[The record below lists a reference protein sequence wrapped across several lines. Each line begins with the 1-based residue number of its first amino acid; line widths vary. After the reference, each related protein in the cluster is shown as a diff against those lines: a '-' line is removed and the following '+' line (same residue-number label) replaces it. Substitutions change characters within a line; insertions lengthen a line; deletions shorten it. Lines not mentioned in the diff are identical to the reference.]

1 MRRLADFVVRW
12 PLAVIGVWVALAIAL
27 PLSFPSLGE
36 MAEKHPLVILP
47 EDAPS
52 SVSARKMAEA
62 FQESGN
68 DDLLLIALINED
80 GLRPQDEVTYR
91 QLVDALRDD
100 VTDVV
105 SVQDFISTPQLRQFL
120 TSEDK
125 TTWVLPV
132 SLEGELGTPRAFDS
146 FNRVSDVVEH
156 SIAAHGSDGALD
168 VYLTGPAATVA
179 DLTVAGEQDRLPI
192 ELAIAVLVLA
202 VLLLVYRS
210 IVTMLLPLVTIG
222 SSVLIAQGLV
232 AAYSHLTG
240 AGVSNQSIVF
250 LSAILAGAGTDYAVF
265 LISRYHDY
273 LRSGAGYDDAV
284 KAAMMSI
291 GKVITA
297 SALTVG
303 ITFLVMSF
311 AKMGVFSTVGVSA
324 GIGIGVAYLAGVTLL
339 PAILVLV
346 GPRGWVKPRRE
357 LTARFWRRSGIRI
370 VRRPVPHLVASVLVL
385 ILLAGAA
392 GFARFNYDDR
402 KAVSASAPSSVGYV
416 ALERH
421 FPISQSIPQY
431 ILVQSPRD
439 LRSPQALADLE
450 QMASRIAQL
459 PDVSLVSGITRPL
472 GEVPPEFRATFQA
485 GIVGDRLADGSA
497 QIGERTDDLDTLTAG
512 ADTLAD
518 SLGDVRAQVNQIA
531 PSLQGLIDTFS
542 SVRTDYGGETLVRDV
557 ATAAK
562 LVDSVNKL
570 GLSMG
575 VNFRAVRD
583 MFAWIGPVL
592 TALQGNHVC
601 DANPSCVETRSQFER
616 LTKARSEGGLD
627 EINRLAG
634 QLQGV
639 DDRQSLTSTVNQL
652 NTAFAT
658 LTKAIS
664 AMGLDTPGGAQ
675 AGLRDLRQGANRLA
689 DGSRQVAGGVDQ
701 LVEQVK
707 VIADGLTEASQF
719 LLTMRQD
726 AAGSTMAGFN
736 IPAQVLNAVEFQKA
750 AEAFISPDGH
760 SVRYLVQTK
769 LNPFSPEAMDQVN
782 TISDIARGA
791 QPNTTL
797 AEATISMGGFPAAL
811 RDTRDYYERDI
822 RFIIIATLIV
832 VLLTLTVLLRSIV
845 APIYLV
851 GSVVLSYFAA
861 IGIGVVTFQFLL
873 GQELHWSVPPLAF
886 VVLVAVGADYN
897 MLFVSRMRDES
908 PRSIR
913 YGIIRTLGSTGGVI
927 TAAGLIFAA
936 SMAGLLFSSIGIV
949 IQGGFV
955 IGVGILLDT
964 FVVRTI
970 TVPAIAALVGRAN
983 WWPSRVSDPRAESR
997 PPAAASS
1004 ASGVSADT

>member
-1 MRRLADFVVRW
+1 M
-12 PLAVIGVWVALAIAL
+12 IGVWLAMAIAL
-27 PLSFPSLGE
+27 PLTFPSLGE
-36 MAEKHPLVILP
+36 MVEKHPLVILP
-47 EDAPS
+47 ADAPS
-52 SVSARKMAEA
+52 SVAATKMAEA

-68 DDLLLIALINED
+68 DDLLLIALINEN
-80 GLRPQDEVTYR
+80 GLEPADEVTYR
-91 QLVDALRDD
+91 KLVDALRDD

-146 FNRVSDVVEH
+146 FNRVSDVVEQ
-156 SIAAHGSDGALD
+156 SVAGSSVG

-192 ELAIAVLVLA
+192 EIAIAVLVLA
-202 VLLLVYRS
+202 VLLVVYRS
-210 IVTMLLPLVTIG
+210 LVTMLLPLVTIG
-222 SSVLIAQGLV
+222 SSVVIAQGLV
-232 AAYSHLTG
+232 AGYSHLTG
-240 AGVSNQSIVF
+240 SGVSNQSTVF

-273 LRSGAGYDDAV
+273 LRSGADYEHAV
-284 KAAMMSI
+284 KAAIQSI

-324 GIGIGVAYLAGVTLL
+324 AIGIGVAYLAGMTLL

-346 GPRGWVKPRRE
+346 GPRGWIKPRRE

-385 ILLAGAA
+385 ILLASCAA
-392 GFARFNYDDR
+392 FARFNYDDR
-402 KAVSASAPSSVGYV
+402 KAVAASAPSSVGYA

-439 LRSPQALADLE
+439 LRTPQALADLE

-485 GIVGDRLADGSA
+485 GIVGDRLASGSA
-497 QIGERTDDLDTLTAG
+497 QIGERTGDLNTLTDG
-512 ADTLAD
+512 ASTLAD
-518 SLGDVRAQVNQIA
+518 SLGDIRAQVNEIA
-531 PSLQGLIDTFS
+531 PTLKSLIDTFS
-542 SVRTDYGGETLVRDV
+542 SVRTQFGGDKLVKDV
-557 ATAAK
+557 ETAAK
-562 LVDSVNKL
+562 LVDSINKL

-575 VNFRAVRD
+575 INFRAMKD

-592 TALQGNHVC
+592 TALQGNRVC
-601 DANPSCVETRSQFER
+601 DANPSCVDTRLQFEK
-616 LTKARSEGGLD
+616 LVAARNDGRVD
-627 EINRLAG
+627 EINQLAG

-639 DDRQSLTSTVNQL
+639 DDRQSLTGTVNQL
-652 NTAFAT
+652 NAA
-658 LTKAIS
+658 LAKVTKAVS
-664 AMGLDTPGGAQ
+664 AMGLDTPGGAR
-675 AGLRDLRQGANRLA
+675 AGLNELQDGANRLA

-707 VIADGLTEASQF
+707 VIADGLNEASEF
-719 LLTMRQD
+719 LLTMRRD

-736 IPAQVLNAVEFQKA
+736 IPAQVLNADDFKKA
-750 AEAFISPDGH
+750 AEAYISPDGH

-782 TISDIARGA
+782 AISDIARGA

-797 AEATISMGGFPAAL
+797 AEATISMGGYPAAL

-832 VLLTLTVLLRSIV
+832 VLLTLMVLLRSVV

-861 IGIGVVTFQFLL
+861 IGIGVLTFQFIL

-908 PRSIR
+908 PHSVR

-949 IQGGFV
+949 LQGGFV

-983 WWPSRVSDPRAESR
+983 WWPSRVAAG
-997 PPAAASS
+997 PALSKSPVEAQS
-1004 ASGVSADT
+1004 

>member
-1 MRRLADFVVRW
+1 MRRLADVVVRW
-12 PLAVIGVWVALAIAL
+12 PWAVIGVWVALALAL

-47 EDAPS
+47 ADAPS
-52 SVSARKMAEA
+52 SVTATRMAEA
-62 FQESGN
+62 FQEPGSDN
-68 DDLLLIALINED
+68 LLVVAFINEG
-80 GLRPQDEVTYR
+80 GLRPADEVTYR
-91 QLVDALRDD
+91 DVVDALRDN

-105 SVQDFISTPQLRQFL
+105 SVQDFVSTPQLRQFL

-146 FNRVSDVVEH
+146 FNRVADVVKH
-156 SIAAHGSDGALD
+156 NVGDGPLQ

-192 ELAIAVLVLA
+192 EIAIAVLVLG

-210 IVTMLLPLVTIG
+210 AVTMLLPLVTIG
-222 SSVLIAQGLV
+222 SGLLIAQGVV
-232 AAYSHLTG
+232 AAYSQLTG

-250 LSAILAGAGTDYAVF
+250 LSAIMAGAGTDYAVF
-265 LISRYHDY
+265 MISRYHDY
-273 LRSGAGYDDAV
+273 LRAGADFDRAV
-284 KAAMMSI
+284 KSAIISI

-297 SALTVG
+297 SAATVG
-303 ITFLVMSF
+303 ITFLVMNF
-311 AKMGVFSTVGVSA
+311 AEMGVFKTIGVSA
-324 GIGIGVAYLAGVTLL
+324 AIGIGVAYLAGMTLL
-339 PAILVLV
+339 PAILVLA

-357 LTARFWRRSGIRI
+357 LTSRFWRRSGIRI

-385 ILLAGAA
+385 LLLAGSAI
-392 GFARFNYDDR
+392 FAQFNYDDR
-402 KAVSASAPSSVGYV
+402 KAVSASAPSSVGYA

-459 PDVSLVSGITRPL
+459 PDIALVSGVTRPL
-472 GEVPPEFRATFQA
+472 GEVPAEFRATFQA
-485 GIVGDRLADGSA
+485 GIVGDRLAAGSA
-497 QIGERTDDLDTLTAG
+497 QIGERTEDLDTLADG
-512 ADTLAD
+512 ATTLAD
-518 SLGDVRAQVNQIA
+518 TLGDVRVKVNEIA
-531 PSLQGLIDTFS
+531 PSLQTLLDAVTR
-542 SVRTDYGGETLVRDV
+542 VRVEYGGDRLVRDV
-557 ATAAK
+557 ETAAK
-562 LVDSVNKL
+562 LVQSVNEL

-575 VNFRAVRD
+575 INFRAVRD
-583 MFAWIGPVL
+583 MFGWIGPVL
-592 TALQGNHVC
+592 TALHGNAVC
-601 DANPSCVETRSQFER
+601 DANPSCVNTRMQFER
-616 LTKARSEGGLD
+616 LMDAREDGRLERINTLAGDLEGVNDTQSLNQTVKTLNAAVTDIVKAVDDLGLD
-627 EINRLAG
+627 
-634 QLQGV
+634 
-639 DDRQSLTSTVNQL
+639 S
-652 NTAFAT
+652 
-658 LTKAIS
+658 
-664 AMGLDTPGGAQ
+664 PGGAQ
-675 AGLRDLRQGANRLA
+675 AGLRDVRQGADRLA
-689 DGSRQVAGGVDQ
+689 GGSRQVAGGVDE
-701 LVEQVK
+701 LVEQIK
-707 VIADGLTEASQF
+707 VMAAGLDQASTF
-719 LLTMRQD
+719 LLTMRND
-726 AAGSTMAGFN
+726 AAASSMAGFN
-736 IPAQVLNAVEFQKA
+736 IPAEVLGAVEFQKA

-782 TISDIARGA
+782 TIADIAEGA

-797 AEATISMGGFPAAL
+797 AEATISMGGFPASL

-822 RFIIIATLIV
+822 RFIIIVTLIV
-832 VLLTLTVLLRSIV
+832 VLLTLALLLRSVI
-845 APIYLV
+845 APLYLV

-861 IGIGVVTFQFLL
+861 IGIGVLVFQMLL

-897 MLFVSRMRDES
+897 MLFVSRLRDES
-908 PRSIR
+908 PHSVR
-913 YGIIRTLGSTGGVI
+913 YGVIRTLSSTGGVI

-936 SMAGLLFSSIGIV
+936 SMAGLLFASIGIV

-983 WWPSRVSDPRAESR
+983 WWPSKVTEPRPDRVGAH
-997 PPAAASS
+997 
-1004 ASGVSADT
+1004 G